1 MRDASS
7 LSLLATEVVFLTF
20 VVIGLT
26 LLFMQALRLLSLQT
40 VTTTDGFS
48 TSEAPSTKMR
58 RNVVT
63 SRRFHCPTLLSAV
76 IVATICGHCYS
87 ASRPGFSMVDGL
99 SESFSV
105 LDKCDTNC
113 ERMIYFYMIDSPET
127 SGNLLEGILENLGIL
142 GTWLTWVTRT
152 GNSVTPPGREQI

>member
-20 VVIGLT
+20 VVVGLT

-40 VTTTDGFS
+40 VTTIDGFS
-48 TSEAPSTKMR
+48 TSEAPSTKMW

-113 ERMIYFYMIDSPET
+113 ERDIYFYMIDSPET
-127 SGNLLEGILENLGIL
+127 SSNLLEGILENLGITRHVVDL
-142 GTWLTWVTRT
+142 GHQD
-152 GNSVTPPGREQI
+152 GYSVRGGGH